1 MRNKL
6 FVILQYCL
14 PQHVLSRLVG
24 LLADSERP
32 WLKRKLIALF
42 SQHFD
47 INIAEAMPA
56 DYEKYKSFNAFFTR
70 PLKPGARIIDPASN
84 AITSPADGAIS
95 EIGYLDADRLIQAKG
110 QHYSLL
116 ALLGGD
122 QALAQPFY
130 NGAFAT
136 IYLSP
141 KDYHRVHMPFAGKL
155 EKTCYIPGK
164 LFSVNQVTA
173 NHVPGLFS
181 KNERLV
187 CYFSTD
193 HGPMIIILVGAM
205 IVAGIETT
213 WSGQVTPKSKTIN
226 SIDIKQNIALFKGQ
240 EMGRFKLGS
249 TAIVLLPAHKAKWN
263 TNLMNGS
270 AVRMGQTLGEFN
282 S

>member
-6 FVILQYCL
+6 FILFQYCL
-14 PQHVLSRLVG
+14 PQHLLSRLAG

-32 WLKRKLIALF
+32 WLKKRLIALF
-42 SQHFD
+42 SRHFD
-47 INIAEAMPA
+47 INIAEAVPA

-70 PLKPGARIIDPASN
+70 PLKSGARTIDPNSN
-84 AITSPADGAIS
+84 SITSPADGAIS
-95 EIGYLDADRLIQAKG
+95 EIGYLDKDRLMQAKG

-122 QALAQPFY
+122 QARADQFKG
-130 NGAFAT
+130 GAFAT

-141 KDYHRVHMPFAGKL
+141 KDYHRVHMPFAGTL

-173 NHVPGLFS
+173 NHVAGLFA

-187 CYFSTD
+187 CYFSTE
-193 HGPMIIILVGAM
+193 HGPMVVILVGAM
-205 IVAGIETT
+205 IVAGIETV
-213 WSGQVTPKSKTIN
+213 WSGQVTPKSNTIN
-226 SIDIKQNIALFKGQ
+226 SIDITQNVDLVKGE

-249 TAIVLLPAHKAKWN
+249 TAIVLLPAGKAKWN
-263 TNLMNGS
+263 KDLANGS
-270 AVRMGQTLGEFN
+270 AVRMGQTLAEFN
-282 S
+282 G